1 LLGSFREPS
10 LKKTLKKERALP
22 RMGELERQKETV
34 ETVVS
39 RVKLPLAVFPFRF
52 FVVF

>member
-34 ETVVS
+34 VS